1 MNIDHIKRVYLLGI
15 GGIGMSGLARYFRRL
30 GCEVAGY
37 DRTETALTK
46 TLEREGI
53 RVSYQDDWLEVSTVF
68 QEAGAETLIVYT
80 PAIPKTLGLKAY
92 FQDGGHRLYKRSE
105 VLGIISQSRFTIAIA
120 GTHGKTTTSTMVAH
134 VLKHSGYDCSAFL
147 GGISTN
153 YQSNVLFGENN
164 VVVVEADEY
173 DRSFLTLH
181 PNIAVVTSADADH
194 LDIYGDAEEM
204 HRTFQEFLDRV
215 VSDGVRIVK
224 DGLPFESA
232 ISYSG
237 NTVTDAYA
245 ENVRVEA
252 GEFIFDYR
260 SEGLNIPNIR
270 LGIPGVHNVENAV
283 ATVTVAKLLGVSAEK
298 IAAALADFQGVK
310 RRFEYVIRTES
321 TVFID
326 DYAHHPEELKAFFA
340 SVRQLFPDK
349 KLTAIFQPHL
359 FTRTRDF
366 AEDFAEALA
375 LVDDL
380 LLMEIYPAREEPI
393 EGVDSKWLS
402 GLIALEA
409 KRVLSPEQILETVRR
424 EQPEL
429 LVTVGAGSIDRLVEP
444 LKNILSHDQ

>member
-68 QEAGAETLIVYT
+68 REAGAETLIVYT
-80 PAIPKTLGLKAY
+80 PAIPKTLGLKAC

>member
-80 PAIPKTLGLKAY
+80 PAIPKTLGLKAC

>member
-15 GGIGMSGLARYFRRL
+15 GGIGMSGLARYFCRL
-30 GCEVAGY
+30 GCDVAGY
-37 DRTETALTK
+37 DKTETALTK

-53 RVSYQDDWLEVSTVF
+53 SVSYQDDWLEVPAGF

-80 PAIPKTLGLKAY
+80 PAIPKTLDLKAC
-92 FQDGGHRLYKRSE
+92 FQDGGHHLYKRSE

-204 HRTFQEFLDRV
+204 HRTFQEFVGRV

-224 DGLPFESA
+224 DGLPFESD

-237 NTVTDAYA
+237 NTVADAYA

-260 SEGLNIPNIR
+260 SEELNIPNIR

-283 ATVTVAKLLGVSAEK
+283 ATVTVARLLGVSSEK
-298 IAAALADFQGVK
+298 IATALADFQGVK
-310 RRFEYVIRTES
+310 RRFEYVIRTDS

-340 SVRQLFPDK
+340 SVRQLFPTK

-366 AEDFAEALA
+366 AAGFAEALA

-393 EGVDSKWLS
+393 QGVNSQWLS
-402 GLIALEA
+402 GLIALDA
-409 KRVLSPEQILETVRR
+409 KRVLSPEQILETVRK

-429 LVTVGAGSIDRLVEP
+429 LVTVGAGSIDRLVGP

>member
-80 PAIPKTLGLKAY
+80 PAIPKTLGLKAC

-204 HRTFQEFLDRV
+204 HHTFQEFLDRV

>member
-80 PAIPKTLGLKAY
+80 PAIPKTLGLKAC

-283 ATVTVAKLLGVSAEK
+283 ATVTVAKLLGVSAKK